1 MKKTILILS
10 LAGVLMTINSG
21 LAISQE
27 KPAPKKDTVN
37 LDTDAKPKFY
47 YAVEDEK
54 QGATDKESG
63 GSGALVAIIAGVVV
77 VLGAGAFFVMKKKK

>member
-10 LAGVLMTINSG
+10 LAGVLMTVNSG

-54 QGATDKESG
+54 QGATDKKSG